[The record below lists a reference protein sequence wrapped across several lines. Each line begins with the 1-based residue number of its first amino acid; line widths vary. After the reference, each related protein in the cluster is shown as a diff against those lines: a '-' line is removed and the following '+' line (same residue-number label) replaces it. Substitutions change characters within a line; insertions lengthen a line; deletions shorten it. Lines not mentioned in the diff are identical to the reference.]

1 MLISSARSLLFDFEQ
16 AVQVDSNCGCG
27 PMSIKEIIPKIAPK
41 GDENAILSMMA
52 CLTDGERDVR
62 ETCAANEPKAKRFM
76 QESFHMRSML
86 VIVP

>member
-1 MLISSARSLLFDFEQ
+1 MLALCFLTLKKHCKLIRI
-16 AVQVDSNCGCG
+16 DSNCGRG

-62 ETCAANEPKAKRFM
+62 ETCAANALCGYASLDKT
-76 QESFHMRSML
+76 
-86 VIVP
+86 